1 MVGWIIFGSILLL
14 FCILLSL
21 SITFR
26 VWYDDDLTITVGVG
40 KFRYTLLPVSDEE
53 EKDVKKGSKAAKKG
67 IQKEQKKA
75 NPKAEKKIEKG
86 DIKETVFLVL
96 DIIKSVWLPFKDLMK
111 RVRITALSIDITV
124 GGEDAAE
131 TGDIKET
138 VFLVLDIIKSVWLPF
153 KDLMKRVRIT
163 ALSIDITVGGED
175 AAETAVLYGKISAFV
190 YGGLAALRNLMTVK
204 VNRVAITCN
213 FLQDHT
219 EQTVFFKV
227 KIRILSAIWAGLR
240 MGWGILVNT
249 FQRARENAVA
259 KQENI
264 HREPEGISAKGG
276 SAAGDSRRN

>member
-131 TGDIKET
+131 T
-138 VFLVLDIIKSVWLPF
+138 
-153 KDLMKRVRIT
+153 
-163 ALSIDITVGGED
+163 
-175 AAETAVLYGKISAFV
+175 AVLYGKISAFV

-204 VNRVAITCN
+204 VNRVTITCN

-264 HREPEGISAKGG
+264 HREPEGISTKGG

>member
-111 RVRITALSIDITV
+111 R
-124 GGEDAAE
+124 G
-131 TGDIKET
+131 
-138 VFLVLDIIKSVWLPF
+138 
-153 KDLMKRVRIT
+153 RIT

>member
-26 VWYDDDLTITVGVG
+26 VQYDDDLTITVGVG

-53 EKDVKKGSKAAKKG
+53 EEDVKKGSKAVKKG
-67 IQKEQKKA
+67 IKKEQKKA

-96 DIIKSVWLPFKDLMK
+96 DIIKSVWPPFKDLMK
-111 RVRITALSIDITV
+111 RVRITALSIDV
-124 GGEDAAE
+124 
-131 TGDIKET
+131 
-138 VFLVLDIIKSVWLPF
+138 
-153 KDLMKRVRIT
+153 
-163 ALSIDITVGGED
+163 TVGGED

-204 VNRVAITCN
+204 VNRVTITCN

-219 EQTVFFKV
+219 DQTVFFKV
-227 KIRILSAIWAGLR
+227 KIRVLSAIWAGLR
-240 MGWGILVNT
+240 MGWGLLVNT
-249 FQRARENAVA
+249 FRRARENAA
-259 KQENI
+259 NKKEDL
-264 HREPEGISAKGG
+264 HRGSGG
-276 SAAGDSRRN
+276 VSQKRETAAGDNRRN